1 MLKSL
6 EYINLIKNIINQAK
20 HTYALNPRNI
30 TYINNDNG
38 ENLELKIPISLFI
51 NTLSCLI
58 RGETIIFSK
67 MKAREARDQENKLIK
82 EIDETE
88 CQIDSDPDHSNDKLQ
103 KLENLNK
110 TELRTDK
117 LKGHQIRSRYQHF
130 KDWEK
135 PSKYFLN
142 LEKKNYIN
150 KNIIELIDKKTFS
163 DFSEILKE
171 QALFYLE
178 LFTSKGSKLEEH
190 TRYTHLLDNL
200 PTISENTKIETDA
213 EITLEEVEESIKN
226 SKNNKAPGPDG
237 FSNEFFKVFSHQ
249 LKHWILRLFKESI
262 DVKLLKPYWKV

>member
-1 MLKSL
+1 
-6 EYINLIKNIINQAK
+6 
-20 HTYALNPRNI
+20 
-30 TYINNDNG
+30 
-38 ENLELKIPISLFI
+38 
-51 NTLSCLI
+51 
-58 RGETIIFSK
+58 

-110 TELRTDK
+110 TLTELCTDK

-150 KNIIELIDKKTFS
+150 ENIIELIEKNNKIIS

-171 QALFYLE
+171 QAFFYQE
-178 LFTSKGSKLEEH
+178 LFTSK
-190 TRYTHLLDNL
+190 
-200 PTISENTKIETDA
+200 
-213 EITLEEVEESIKN
+213 
-226 SKNNKAPGPDG
+226 
-237 FSNEFFKVFSHQ
+237 
-249 LKHWILRLFKESI
+249 
-262 DVKLLKPYWKV
+262 